1 MIAMFLAAALAM
13 FVSLVGTQ
21 FLIRLLRARRIG
33 QPIREEGPKGHMT
46 KAGTPT
52 MGGVAIVGA
61 ALVGY
66 AVAHVRSGLVFT
78 RSGLLIMLAIF
89 GAAIVGL
96 VDDWIKVSR
105 ERNLG
110 LNKTAKVVGLAL
122 VATGFALAALFVG
135 RSAAAC
141 EPPIEPLAPCSLH
154 TTLSFTRFDSLNID
168 LGTVGWAIFAVLL
181 ILGTANAANITDG
194 LDGLAAGSSS
204 LAFVSFLV
212 IAFWS
217 FRHPEIYD
225 IAHSLDI
232 AVAAAA
238 MVGAC
243 MGFLWW
249 NAHPAR
255 IIMGDTGSLAIGT
268 AMATMALMTNTIL
281 LLAII
286 AGLFVLETLSVIIQV
301 VSFRVFKRRV
311 FRMAPIHHHFELGG
325 WPEPTVIVRLW
336 LLAGLG
342 VGIALGLYYADFLT
356 TGALD

>member
-1 MIAMFLAAALAM
+1 
-13 FVSLVGTQ
+13 
-21 FLIRLLRARRIG
+21 LLRSRRIG
-33 QPIREEGPKGHMT
+33 QPIREEGPKGHLT

-52 MGGVAIVGA
+52 MGGLAIVA
-61 ALVGY
+61 AAIIGY
-66 AVAHVRSGLVFT
+66 VVAHIRPGLVFT
-78 RSGLLIMLAIF
+78 RSGLLIMLAVV
-89 GAAIVGL
+89 GAAAVGL
-96 VDDWIKVSR
+96 IDDWIKVSS

-110 LNKTAKVVGLAL
+110 LSKTAKIVGLTL
-122 VATGFALAALFVG
+122 VALAFALAALFVG
-135 RSAAAC
+135 RSAEAC
-141 EPPIEPLAPCSLH
+141 EPPVDPNVPCSLH
-154 TTLSFTRFDSLNID
+154 TTLSFTRFDSFGIE
-168 LGTVGWAIFAVLL
+168 LGSVGWVILSVLV
-181 ILGTANAANITDG
+181 ILGAANAANITDG
-194 LDGLAAGSSS
+194 LDGLATGSSG

-217 FRHPEIYD
+217 FRHPEVYD

-243 MGFLWW
+243 IGFLWW

-281 LLAII
+281 LLPII
-286 AGLFVLETLSVIIQV
+286 AGLFVLEMLSVIIQI
-301 VSFRVFKRRV
+301 VSFRLFKRRV

-325 WPEPTVIVRLW
+325 WPESTVIVRLW

-356 TGALD
+356 TGAID

>member
-1 MIAMFLAAALAM
+1 MFLAAALAM
-13 FVSLVGTQ
+13 AVSLVGTQ
-21 FLIRLLRARRIG
+21 FLIRWLRRRSIG

-52 MGGVAIVGA
+52 MGGLAIVVA
-61 ALVGY
+61 AIAGY

-78 RSGLLIMLAIF
+78 RSGLLIILAVV
-89 GAAIVGL
+89 GAAVVGL

-110 LNKTAKVVGLAL
+110 LNKTAKIVGLTL
-122 VATGFALAALFVG
+122 VALGFALSALFIG
-135 RSAAAC
+135 RSEAAC
-141 EPPIEPLAPCSLH
+141 EPPVDPLAPCSLH
-154 TTLSFTRFDSLNID
+154 TTLSFTRFDSLNVD
-168 LGTVGWAIFAVLL
+168 LGTVGWVILAVLV
-181 ILGTANAANITDG
+181 ILGAANAANITDG
-194 LDGLAAGSSS
+194 LDGLATGSAG

-212 IAFWS
+212 IGFWG
-217 FRHPEIYD
+217 FRHPEVYD
-225 IAHSLDI
+225 VAHSLDI

-243 MGFLWW
+243 IGFLWW

-255 IIMGDTGSLAIGT
+255 IIMGDTGSLALGT
-268 AMATMALMTNTIL
+268 AMATMALMTNTVL

-286 AGLFVLETLSVIIQV
+286 AGLFVLEMLSVIIQI
-301 VSFRVFKRRV
+301 VSFRLFKRRV

-342 VGIALGLYYADFLT
+342 VGLALGLYYADFLT